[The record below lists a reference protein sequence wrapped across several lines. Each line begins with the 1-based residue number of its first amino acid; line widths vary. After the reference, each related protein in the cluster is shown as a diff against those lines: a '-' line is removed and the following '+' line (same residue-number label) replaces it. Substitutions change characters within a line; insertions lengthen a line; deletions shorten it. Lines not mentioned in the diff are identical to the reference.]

1 MQNPGCSRIAQ
12 IAHNVDVEEIFKGP
26 SLEGPRFQVC
36 HVHAVIEKVSQ
47 DVVQSAWPVLGRQD
61 QGNLIGLRRLFHIG
75 GDDEE
80 PRVVHG
86 IIIDVFHLSLIHI

>member
-26 SLEGPRFQVC
+26 PLERPRFQVC

-47 DVVQSAWPVLGRQD
+47 DD
-61 QGNLIGLRRLFHIG
+61 T
-75 GDDEE
+75 
-80 PRVVHG
+80 
-86 IIIDVFHLSLIHI
+86 IIPSPSTYFNDSTNVP